1 MSRSMRGMKPSTT
14 HGAQDAAFPAEA
26 AEAAVSPSP
35 GSPPGAA
42 QPPGP
47 AYRWWGLPVLRAM
60 ARDFLGYAE
69 ARHRAHG
76 DVCLMRIGSRRCY
89 DLFTPELVREA
100 LVDHAEHLVRRPR
113 TIGVLKRC
121 FGLGEG
127 VITTEG
133 ATWQRQR
140 RMLQPAF
147 TPRQVAG
154 HAGQMR
160 AAAGAALGRAVP
172 QGAAEA
178 LVDMEAL
185 FGHAAMDVILRT
197 LFGGPAD
204 GEAEAAAGAMRVLGE
219 AAMFELIFPFTVPE
233 WLPRP
238 GKAAQRRALG
248 TLRALVSGHIA
259 RRHAQ
264 PDPQGGEDLL
274 ARLMALRDEGTG
286 EGLSER
292 EVFDQCMVSFQAGH
306 ETTATALTWWSRLLA
321 GHPEAAARAR
331 AEVDAVLAGRD
342 PGPDDLQ
349 SLPWLSA
356 TLKEAMRLY
365 PPLPAVITRYTARD
379 ITVGGWRIPRG
390 ASVYIT
396 PWVLQRD
403 PRWWSQP
410 DEFRPERFLPGAPP
424 VPRGAYMPFGVGP
437 RVCIG
442 QHFALLEMTLV
453 AAMLL
458 QRYELELPPG
468 APAAEP
474 VLHVTLRPR
483 GGVRLKLRRRR

>member
-1 MSRSMRGMKPSTT
+1 MKPSTMR
-14 HGAQDAAFPAEA
+14 GAEDAASVPASA
-26 AEAAVSPSP
+26 SEAAVAA
-35 GSPPGAA
+35 GAL
-42 QPPGP
+42 PPGP

-76 DVCLMRIGSRRCY
+76 DVCLMRIGSRWCY
-89 DLFTPELVREA
+89 DLFTPDLVREA
-100 LVDHAEHLVRRPR
+100 LVDRAEDLVRRPR

-140 RMLQPAF
+140 RMLMPAF

-154 HAGQMR
+154 HADQMR
-160 AAAGAALGRAVP
+160 AAAGAALERAVP
-172 QGAAEA
+172 EGEAQA
-178 LVDMEAL
+178 LVDVEAL
-185 FGHAAMDVILRT
+185 FGHVAMDVILRT
-197 LFGGPAD
+197 LFGRPAD

-219 AAMFELIFPFTVPE
+219 AAMFELIFPFTVPA

-238 GKAAQRRALG
+238 GKAGQRRALH
-248 TLRALVSGHIA
+248 TLHALVDGHIA
-259 RRHAQ
+259 RRRAL
-264 PDPQGGEDLL
+264 PDPESGEDLL
-274 ARLMALRDEGTG
+274 ARLLALRDDATG

-306 ETTATALTWWSRLLA
+306 ETTATALAWWSRLLA
-321 GHPEAAARAR
+321 GHPAAAARAR
-331 AEVDAVLAGRD
+331 AEVDAVLGGRD
-342 PGPDDLQ
+342 PGPEDLP
-349 SLPWLSA
+349 SLAWLTA

-365 PPLPAVITRYTARD
+365 PPLPAVITRHAVRD

-390 ASVYIT
+390 ASVYVT
-396 PWVLQRD
+396 PWVLHRD
-403 PRWWSQP
+403 PRWWESP

-442 QHFALLEMTLV
+442 QHFAMLEMTLV

-458 QRYELELPPG
+458 QRHELALPAD
-468 APAAEP
+468 APALEP
-474 VLHVTLRPR
+474 VLHVTLRPK
-483 GGVRLKLRRRR
+483 GGMRLGLRRRA